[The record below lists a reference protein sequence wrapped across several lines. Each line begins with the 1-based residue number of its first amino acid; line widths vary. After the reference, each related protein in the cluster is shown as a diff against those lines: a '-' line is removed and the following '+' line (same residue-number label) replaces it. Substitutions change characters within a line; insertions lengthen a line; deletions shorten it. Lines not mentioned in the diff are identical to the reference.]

1 MTNQVVRT
9 AQYHE
14 QRKLEAIGKQMAA
27 EKAAKQAEYDHYANN
42 RRHFDDDEM
51 LAMCGFPPRRR

>member
-14 QRKLEAIGKQMAA
+14 QRKLEAIGKQLAA
-27 EKAAKQAEYDHYANN
+27 EKAAKQAEYDRYAN

-51 LAMCGFPPRRR
+51 MAMCGLPPRRR